1 MHSGTEMERYTVTY
15 VGHDSIQT
23 RLLVPFSPTASVAE
37 FIAEL
42 SKRLTKIAIQ
52 VCKADLQLRI
62 GEPNGPLLDEDD
74 LLEHVVLTP
83 RDEALFAASRGQPS
97 SQPQVDTVPTSVRP
111 IDMPWYGSWKC

>member
-1 MHSGTEMERYTVTY
+1 MHSGREMERYTVTY

-23 RLLVPFSPTASVAE
+23 RLLVPFPPAASVAE

-52 VCKADLQLRI
+52 VYKADLQLRI

-83 RDEALFAASRGQPS
+83 RDEVLFAASRSQPS
-97 SQPQVDTVPTSVRP
+97 SQPQVDTVPTSVRL